1 MLVDLNLN
9 GKQVII
15 IGGGTEGLRKLRGLE
30 AQNCEIILITNRLN
44 RIIRTLRDEGKI
56 HVRKEHVRDTT
67 FLEEYDHPFLIM
79 ACTNDKAL
87 NRTIAQKAR
96 LRGVLSYAVDDP
108 AVSEFSYASIIN
120 IEGIL
125 QIAISTSGRS
135 PIVARTIRIKAE
147 RVLRRLIRRSDI
159 DNIKL
164 QEVARKMIRTKIPT
178 VNERKEFLY
187 SIFNDS
193 TIQKLIKEDRID
205 DARQE
210 IVALIN
216 SWKGAGRR

>member
-1 MLVDLNLN
+1 LLVDLNLN

-15 IGGGTEGLRKLRGLE
+15 VGGGTEGLRKLRGLE
-30 AQNCEIILITNRLN
+30 GQNCEIILITNRLN
-44 RIIRTLRDEGKI
+44 RIIRTLLDEGKI
-56 HVRKEHVRDTT
+56 RVRKEHVRDTN

-79 ACTNDKAL
+79 ACTNDKTL

-108 AVSEFSYASIIN
+108 SVSEFSYASIIN